1 MKMQKSVTKNEIF
14 GCKNAARIVRDKL
27 IDLLS
32 YTKIIRKEEN

>member
-1 MKMQKSVTKNEIF
+1 MKMQTSVTKNEKF
-14 GCKNAARIVRDKL
+14 GCKNAVHIVRVKL